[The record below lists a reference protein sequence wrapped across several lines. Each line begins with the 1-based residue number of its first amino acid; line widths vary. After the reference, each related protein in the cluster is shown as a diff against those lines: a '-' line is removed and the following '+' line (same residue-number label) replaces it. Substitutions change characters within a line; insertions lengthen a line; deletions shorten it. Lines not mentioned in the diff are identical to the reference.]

1 MVFTK
6 KRSFTMLAAL
16 LMVSLLLSACSG
28 SGAGNSTAGSGE
40 TSGSK
45 TLTIMAETSSH
56 ADAFKSII
64 PDFEE
69 KYGVKVNVVE
79 LPYDQYQQQ
88 LKLKFVSEQVD
99 FDLAYVP
106 IGWVPEF
113 QLANYIVPIAT
124 EQAKLDE
131 LELDD
136 FPGIDNAYFGADKQL
151 YFLPYM
157 NETHGILYRTD
168 LFEDAAEKKAFQ
180 DKYGYELQPPQ
191 TMQQYKDIAA
201 FFNRPDE
208 NLYGVTLM
216 GENSILSGFA
226 FYNRLFNYG
235 GDLYDSNYKQQFNNE
250 AGIAALNDFKEL
262 FQYASPAARQYGWS
276 DASSEFLQGRSAM
289 AEMATTVAQ
298 MAQDPNQSTIAGKVG
313 FTAIPAN
320 DDNTSDIKRFYLPYG
335 FVMTKHSDNQEAAFQ
350 WMEFA
355 TSQEMMEK
363 AAPVGNIPART
374 SALTGSLASEYSF
387 YEPHADIMNSFR
399 LETLPLIPEGSTI
412 TGEIL
417 PNAVVKY
424 LFGERAA
431 EDALKEAA
439 TQFDELMKSRG
450 Y

>member
-1 MVFTK
+1 MVFSK

-28 SGAGNSTAGSGE
+28 SGAGSGTAGSEGA
-40 TSGSK
+40 SGSK

-69 KYGVKVNVVE
+69 KYGVKVKVVE

-113 QLANYIVPIAT
+113 QLASYIAPVAT

-168 LFEDAAEKKAFQ
+168 LFEDPAEKKAFR

-201 FFNRPDE
+201 FFNRPDQ

-250 AGIAALNDFKEL
+250 AGLKALNDFKEL
-262 FQYASPAARQYGWS
+262 FQYASPAAKQYGWS

-298 MAQDPNQSTIAGKVG
+298 MAQDPNQSTIVGKVG

-335 FVMTKHSDNQEAAFQ
+335 FVMTKHSEHQEAAFQ

-424 LFGERAA
+424 LFGEKSA
-431 EDALKEAA
+431 EDSLQEAA
-439 TQFDELMKSRG
+439 TEFDELMKSRG

>member
-1 MVFTK
+1 MVFSK
-6 KRSFTMLAAL
+6 KRSFTMLVAL

-28 SGAGNSTAGSGE
+28 SGTGSSTGGSGE
-40 TSGSK
+40 KSGSK

-64 PDFEE
+64 PDFEK

-99 FDLAYVP
+99 FDLAYIP

-180 DKYGYELQPPQ
+180 EKYGYELQPPQ

-235 GDLYDSNYKQQFNNE
+235 GDLYDDNYKQQFNNE
-250 AGIAALNDFKEL
+250 AGIKALKDFKEL

-431 EDALKEAA
+431 EDALKEAE
-439 TQFDELMKSRG
+439 TEFNELMKSRG